1 MAAKKSEAKDGEKK
15 KSPLKLV
22 VILLVVLLV
31 AGAGYIFMS
40 RGSAAPAPAPAAAVA
55 AAPVVVGAV
64 IRLDPLFI
72 NLKEERFLKLGIAL
86 QTSLL
91 GKDPELDGSKA
102 LDAAIEV
109 FSGQDIQQLSDEAGR
124 SLLKEELLEQIT
136 DAYGSEVSDIYFTEF
151 VMQ

>member
-22 VILLVVLLV
+22 VILLAVLLV
-31 AGAGYIFMS
+31 AGAAYMFLG
-40 RGSAAPAPAPAAAVA
+40 RGSAAPAPAAAAVE
-55 AAPVVVGAV
+55 APVVVGAV
-64 IRLDPLFI
+64 IKLDPLFI
-72 NLKEERFLKLGIAL
+72 NLKDERFLKLGIAL
-86 QTSLL
+86 QTSLM

-109 FSGQDIQQLSDEAGR
+109 FSGQDILDRSDGDGR
-124 SLLKEELLEQIT
+124 SRLKEELLTRIT
-136 DAYGSEVSDIYFTEF
+136 ESYGSEVSDIYFTEF

>member
-31 AGAGYIFMS
+31 AGAGYMFMS
-40 RGSAAPAPAPAAAVA
+40 RGSAAPAPAAAVA
-55 AAPVVVGAV
+55 AAPVVEGAV
-64 IRLDPLFI
+64 IKLEPLFI
-72 NLKEERFLKLGIAL
+72 NLKDERFLKLGLAL
-86 QTSLL
+86 QTPLM

-102 LDAAIEV
+102 LDAAMEE
-109 FSGQDIQQLSDEAGR
+109 FSGQDIQEVSDEEGR
-124 SLLKEELLEQIT
+124 SRLKEQLLEQIT